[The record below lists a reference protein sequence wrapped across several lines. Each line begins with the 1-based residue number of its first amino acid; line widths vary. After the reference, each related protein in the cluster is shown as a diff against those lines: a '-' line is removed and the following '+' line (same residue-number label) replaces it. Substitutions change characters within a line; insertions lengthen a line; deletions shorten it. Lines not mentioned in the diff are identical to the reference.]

1 MWVCAW
7 TRNDECDC
15 GRDDTRCEQCA
26 TAQQATSMARADMTS
41 PTVSAARAQVPRA
54 AAKKLSAA
62 KTIKTTYHQA
72 IAPSWASIS

>member
-1 MWVCAW
+1 
-7 TRNDECDC
+7 
-15 GRDDTRCEQCA
+15 
-26 TAQQATSMARADMTS
+26 MTS